1 MERRDFL
8 KTSLPAGMLPQA
20 AAQTQLPAAQTQR
33 PSGGPPQRPNILWL
47 FGDQHRAQALGFN
60 GDPNAVT
67 PHLDTLAREGVV
79 LPNAISGAPLCCPFR
94 GSLVTGLYAHKCVP
108 GHEYPLPDGQKTVA
122 DVFND
127 NGYHTGYFGKW
138 HLSGWHERDG
148 RGGHHITPLS
158 KRGGFKTWIGYE
170 NNNSQY
176 DSWVHGGEGRD
187 AFHYRLPGYETD
199 ELTNLLLKYLDER
212 KDKGD
217 PFFAALSVQPPH
229 DPYVAPPEYMA
240 RYNPAKLEMRGNVP
254 NVRETT
260 ERARRELAGYYAMI
274 ENWDANV
281 GRVVA
286 ALRKNGQ
293 WENTH
298 VLFFSD
304 HGDMHGSQG
313 MYRKTNPF
321 EESIRVPFI
330 MCGGQAR
337 YEGWKTGRPETM
349 MNHVDIAPTSL
360 GLAGIKPPAWM
371 QGRDL
376 SHVRIDRPGGAPAG
390 SDPDSA
396 YAGIVVPT
404 GHGDS
409 INKAWRGV
417 ITKDGWKYCCFD
429 SQTWL
434 LFNLNEDPLEQINL
448 AHNNRY
454 RAVRKKL
461 AERMRQ
467 WAADTSDKFTVP
479 AD

>member
-8 KTSLPAGMLPQA
+8 KTSLPAGILPQA
-20 AAQTQLPAAQTQR
+20 AAQTQRPA
-33 PSGGPPQRPNILWL
+33 GGVPKKPNILWL

-138 HLSGWHERDG
+138 HLGGWHERDG
-148 RGGHHITPLS
+148 RGAHYIIPVS

-176 DSWVHGGEGRD
+176 DSWVHGGEGRE

-212 KDKGD
+212 KQKGE

-229 DPYVAPPEYMA
+229 DPYVAPPEYMT
-240 RYNPAKLEMRGNVP
+240 RYNPAKLEMRANVP

-293 WENTH
+293 WDNTH
-298 VLFFSD
+298 VVFFSD

-313 MYRKTNPF
+313 MYRKTNPY

-330 MCGGQAR
+330 LSGGQAR
-337 YEGWKTGRPETM
+337 YEGWKNGRSETM

-360 GLAGIKPPAWM
+360 GLAGIRPPAWM

-376 SHVRIDRPGGAPAG
+376 SHVRIDRPGGPPAG

-429 SQTWL
+429 NQTWL
-434 LFNLNEDPLEQINL
+434 LHNLNEDPFEQVNL

-461 AERMRQ
+461 ADRMRQ
-467 WAADTSDKFTVP
+467 WAADTGDKFNVP
-479 AD
+479 AE

>member
-1 MERRDFL
+1 
-8 KTSLPAGMLPQA
+8 
-20 AAQTQLPAAQTQR
+20 
-33 PSGGPPQRPNILWL
+33 
-47 FGDQHRAQALGFN
+47 
-60 GDPNAVT
+60 
-67 PHLDTLAREGVV
+67 
-79 LPNAISGAPLCCPFR
+79 
-94 GSLVTGLYAHKCVP
+94 
-108 GHEYPLPDGQKTVA
+108 
-122 DVFND
+122 
-127 NGYHTGYFGKW
+127 
-138 HLSGWHERDG
+138 
-148 RGGHHITPLS
+148 
-158 KRGGFKTWIGYE
+158 
-170 NNNSQY
+170 
-176 DSWVHGGEGRD
+176 
-187 AFHYRLPGYETD
+187 
-199 ELTNLLLKYLDER
+199 
-212 KDKGD
+212 
-217 PFFAALSVQPPH
+217 
-229 DPYVAPPEYMA
+229 MA

-298 VLFFSD
+298 VIFFSD

-376 SHVRIDRPGGAPAG
+376 SHVRIDRPDGPPAA

-429 SQTWL
+429 QQTWL
-434 LFNLNEDPLEQINL
+434 LFNLNEDPLEQVNL

-461 AERMRQ
+461 ADRMRQ
-467 WAADTSDKFTVP
+467 WAADTGDKFAVP
-479 AD
+479 TD